1 LSATQVT
8 LLLADAAVRRADFS
22 SLELLS
28 CGGAPLAPAT
38 VRAAVA
44 TFGCEFFL
52 SYGMTECCGKIAMS
66 LVDAAVRAEL
76 GPAGTLDL
84 VCSSGRPFFL
94 LDVRVVAGSA
104 SAAPADEDDAADVAR
119 GSGAVGEVRIRA
131 ELKSSTRLQCER
143 MRRFRRELFCRA
155 SRTQ

>member
-1 LSATQVT
+1 M
-8 LLLADAAVRRADFS
+8 
-22 SLELLS
+22 
-28 CGGAPLAPAT
+28 
-38 VRAAVA
+38 RAAVA
-44 TFGCEFFL
+44 TFCCEFFL

-66 LVDAAVRAEL
+66 LVDAAARAEL

-119 GSGAVGEVRIRA
+119 GAGAVGEVWIRA
-131 ELKSSTRLQCER
+131 ELESSTRLQCEHT
-143 MRRFRRELFCRA
+143 RRFRRNLFCCA
-155 SRTQ
+155 SRTYNESNRFVQKSAESTSIRL